1 MGTKITVTA
10 KTNEYLPSINEFIY
24 KTYGNTLTTEQKR
37 NALHLYMRRYNVSKI
52 QIDYL

>member
-1 MGTKITVTA
+1 MSSKITVTA
-10 KTNEYLPSINEFIY
+10 RTNEYLPSINEFIY
-24 KTYGNTLTTEQKR
+24 KTFGVNLTTEQKR